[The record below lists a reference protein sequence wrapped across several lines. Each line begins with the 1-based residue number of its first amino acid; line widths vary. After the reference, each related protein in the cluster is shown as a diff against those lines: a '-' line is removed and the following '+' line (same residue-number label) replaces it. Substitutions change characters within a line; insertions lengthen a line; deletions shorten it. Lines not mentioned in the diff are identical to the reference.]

1 MIVIRFEY
9 DPATTGVMPEVKRR
23 EIQRRRN
30 QREKL
35 WRDDD
40 DEDDGGEDGPSGV
53 GGGGALKRAAKKILV
68 KQLKEWREKEAMMQ
82 KKKSQRKKE
91 NGKSGE
97 GDASMD
103 DGEMLGGEFNVG
115 TSKTPSNSGAL
126 AVGFTL
132 EDGEDITFR
141 SQQPL
146 MHQMRHDNTSDD
158 VITIDGSRGVDHKQS
173 EVDRTQGGDEDDN
186 DQDYDS
192 ENDWEM
198 SHTIQSSINDSI
210 NKRTRQPSSPER
222 AAESNDGHSVS
233 DGDDPD
239 CENPYAERH
248 DHFRHDADNE
258 MIASLPSET
267 RHQWIDSQFR
277 AHRIQSRSEC
287 IQAAANPQDYSS
299 TQLHNFLKHSMFN
312 KRVGEIGKLIETR
325 KEFAVEESGPSDNGI
340 LNSSRQNS
348 RPELQRLRRHNENAS
363 SSDDDDDEIFDTTS
377 NDKVAPSMKVLF
389 GDDDSDSDDSL
400 VGDDDS
406 GCDGGF
412 LLPSAKAAVTV
423 RSETTKDDVI
433 DLLESDSEYDSA
445 SRSSINRS
453 PSLSENEG
461 AYRNCNTTDHSEA
474 PLPSNRTV
482 TASHASKLLLELS
495 TADQEWAEWGG
506 ETDEIA
512 DTMQVDMNDFSG
524 AVAKK
529 VKSPLVLGDTES
541 DNDDEQDCTT
551 FLMLGNVT
559 KPART
564 TRDDE
569 EVATAG
575 SNVPI
580 TTDAVLPKKSDIA
593 EGDDEDV
600 DVEWEDCNLEDN
612 RAGNAVNE
620 NPSKDEDNNEREIEP
635 YAIAPSFQPSPTSSI
650 NGDEPLAINSSSDSG
665 GNNDEF
671 DEILDDPQAAA
682 LKHAQATASNLTS
695 WAGRAFQLAIS
706 ELAVHQTQSDLP
718 TESSHQVDTAKKTID
733 LPSVHDGIDS
743 DCDSN
748 DQSDPISG
756 DTVYDSTDRNQD
768 SYAAPH
774 HIKTK
779 PYLLDTSLE
788 GLTEA
793 HNAILEEEKTMERD
807 MSTITDE
814 MKEDILTLLQL
825 CGIPW
830 VESPTEA
837 EAQCAAL
844 EELGL
849 VDGIVTEDSDIFV
862 FGGKKVYRNFFDDQ
876 KYVEAYYARDI
887 ERDLALQRHQLV
899 ALAML
904 LGGDYTDGVKG
915 VGIVNGMEVL
925 QAFTIHD
932 SEDGIRDGL
941 QRFREWLDGF
951 GDSSLDDGENFSSHK
966 VALFHKKHKSART
979 RWAAPADF
987 PSRGI
992 INAYL
997 NPVVDKSE
1005 QKFSWA
1011 IPNLHGV
1018 QNFCAD
1024 TLGWERAETD
1034 RVVNPVLKVLESG
1047 SKQMRLESY
1056 FLRYGDGY
1064 KFAKVRS
1071 QRLKAILHEIQSGDK
1086 VDMVVT
1092 STADNA
1098 RMVESN
1104 TDEGSTPNN
1113 KRQKINK

>member
-1 MIVIRFEY
+1 
-9 DPATTGVMPEVKRR
+9 
-23 EIQRRRN
+23 
-30 QREKL
+30 
-35 WRDDD
+35 
-40 DEDDGGEDGPSGV
+40 
-53 GGGGALKRAAKKILV
+53 
-68 KQLKEWREKEAMMQ
+68 
-82 KKKSQRKKE
+82 
-91 NGKSGE
+91 
-97 GDASMD
+97 
-103 DGEMLGGEFNVG
+103 
-115 TSKTPSNSGAL
+115 
-126 AVGFTL
+126 
-132 EDGEDITFR
+132 
-141 SQQPL
+141 
-146 MHQMRHDNTSDD
+146 
-158 VITIDGSRGVDHKQS
+158 
-173 EVDRTQGGDEDDN
+173 
-186 DQDYDS
+186 
-192 ENDWEM
+192 
-198 SHTIQSSINDSI
+198 
-210 NKRTRQPSSPER
+210 
-222 AAESNDGHSVS
+222 
-233 DGDDPD
+233 
-239 CENPYAERH
+239 
-248 DHFRHDADNE
+248 
-258 MIASLPSET
+258 
-267 RHQWIDSQFR
+267 
-277 AHRIQSRSEC
+277 
-287 IQAAANPQDYSS
+287 
-299 TQLHNFLKHSMFN
+299 MFN

-325 KEFAVEESGPSDNGI
+325 KEFAVEESGPSDNDI
-340 LNSSRQNS
+340 LNSSRLS

-377 NDKVAPSMKVLF
+377 NDKVDPSMKVLF
-389 GDDDSDSDDSL
+389 GDDDSDSDDSV

-433 DLLESDSEYDSA
+433 ELLESNSEYDSA

-453 PSLSENEG
+453 PSISENEG
-461 AYRNCNTTDHSEA
+461 AYRNCNTTDHSDA
-474 PLPSNRTV
+474 PLPFNRTV

-529 VKSPLVLGDTES
+529 GGSPLVLGDTES

-559 KPART
+559 QPART

-600 DVEWEDCNLEDN
+600 DVEWEDCNSEDT
-612 RAGNAVNE
+612 RAGYAVNE

-650 NGDEPLAINSSSDSG
+650 NGNEPLAIDSSSDSG

-695 WAGRAFQLAIS
+695 WAGQAFQRAIL
-706 ELAVHQTQSDLP
+706 ELAVHQAQSDLP

-733 LPSVHDGIDS
+733 LPSVHDGTDA
-743 DCDSN
+743 DCDSI

-768 SYAAPH
+768 SSAAPH
-774 HIKTK
+774 HIKKK

-788 GLTEA
+788 SLTEA

-849 VDGIVTEDSDIFV
+849 VDGIVTEDSDI
-862 FGGKKVYRNFFDDQ
+862 
-876 KYVEAYYARDI
+876 
-887 ERDLALQRHQLV
+887 
-899 ALAML
+899 
-904 LGGDYTDGVKG
+904 
-915 VGIVNGMEVL
+915 
-925 QAFTIHD
+925 
-932 SEDGIRDGL
+932 
-941 QRFREWLDGF
+941 
-951 GDSSLDDGENFSSHK
+951 
-966 VALFHKKHKSART
+966 
-979 RWAAPADF
+979 
-987 PSRGI
+987 
-992 INAYL
+992 
-997 NPVVDKSE
+997 
-1005 QKFSWA
+1005 
-1011 IPNLHGV
+1011 
-1018 QNFCAD
+1018 
-1024 TLGWERAETD
+1024 
-1034 RVVNPVLKVLESG
+1034 
-1047 SKQMRLESY
+1047 
-1056 FLRYGDGY
+1056 
-1064 KFAKVRS
+1064 
-1071 QRLKAILHEIQSGDK
+1071 
-1086 VDMVVT
+1086 
-1092 STADNA
+1092 
-1098 RMVESN
+1098 
-1104 TDEGSTPNN
+1104 
-1113 KRQKINK
+1113 

>member
-1 MIVIRFEY
+1 
-9 DPATTGVMPEVKRR
+9 MPEVKRR

-40 DEDDGGEDGPSGV
+40 DEDNCGEDGPSGV
-53 GGGGALKRAAKKILV
+53 GGGGALRRAAKKILV
-68 KQLKEWREKEAMMQ
+68 KQLKEWREKEAMMH
-82 KKKSQRKKE
+82 KKKSQMKKADD
-91 NGKSGE
+91 KSGE

-103 DGEMLGGEFNVG
+103 DVETLQGEFKVG
-115 TSKTPSNSGAL
+115 TTKMPSNSGAL
-126 AVGFTL
+126 AAGFTL

-141 SQQPL
+141 SPQPL
-146 MHQMRHDNTSDD
+146 TPPMRHDNSSDD
-158 VITIDGSRGVDHKQS
+158 VISIDGSRGVDHKQS
-173 EVDRTQGGDEDDN
+173 EVDRRQGADEDDN
-186 DQDYDS
+186 DQDYES

-198 SHTIQSSINDSI
+198 SHAIQSSINDSM
-210 NKRTRQPSSPER
+210 NQRKRQPSSPAR
-222 AAESNDGHSVS
+222 AAESNDGNSVS
-233 DGDDPD
+233 DEDDPD
-239 CENPYAERH
+239 YENPYAERH
-248 DHFRHDADNE
+248 DQFRHDADNDI
-258 MIASLPSET
+258 IASLPSET
-267 RHQWIDSQFR
+267 RHQWIDSQYR

-299 TQLHNFLKHSMFN
+299 TQLRNFLKHSMFN

-325 KEFAVEESGPSDNGI
+325 KEFGVEGDDPGDNGI
-340 LNSSRQNS
+340 VNCSRQNS
-348 RPELQRLRRHNENAS
+348 RPGLQRLRRHNENAS
-363 SSDDDDDEIFDTTS
+363 SNDDDDDEIFDTTS
-377 NDKVAPSMKVLF
+377 NDKDAPSMKVLF
-389 GDDDSDSDDSL
+389 GDDDSDSDDNV
-400 VGDDDS
+400 VGEDDYD
-406 GCDGGF
+406 CDGGF
-412 LLPSAKAAVTV
+412 LLPSTKVAVTA
-423 RSETTKDDVI
+423 RSETTRDDVI
-433 DLLESDSEYDSA
+433 ELLESDSEYDSA
-445 SRSSINRS
+445 ASRSSIKKS
-453 PSLSENEG
+453 PSLNENERVD
-461 AYRNCNTTDHSEA
+461 RNCNTTDHSDV
-474 PLPSNRTV
+474 PLPSNRTMI
-482 TASHASKLLLELS
+482 ASHASKLLLELS

-506 ETDEIA
+506 DEWVGETDEIA
-512 DTMQVDMNDFSG
+512 DTMKVDTNDFKG
-524 AVAKK
+524 AVTKK
-529 VKSPLVLGDTES
+529 GGSPLVLDDTES
-541 DNDDEQDCTT
+541 DSDDEHHCTT
-551 FLMLGNVT
+551 FPMLGNAT

-569 EVATAG
+569 VEMSAR
-575 SNVPI
+575 SIVPI
-580 TTDAVLPKKSDIA
+580 TSGVVLPNKSDIT
-593 EGDDEDV
+593 EGDDDDV
-600 DVEWEDCNLEDN
+600 DVEWEDCNSEDN
-612 RAGNAVNE
+612 NE
-620 NPSKDEDNNEREIEP
+620 NPSKDEDSNEREIEP
-635 YAIAPSFQPSPTSSI
+635 CAIAPSFKPSE
-650 NGDEPLAINSSSDSG
+650 DEPLAIDSSSDSG
-665 GNNDEF
+665 SKNDEF
-671 DEILDDPQAAA
+671 DEILDDPQVAA

-695 WAGRAFQLAIS
+695 WAGREFQRAIS
-706 ELAVHQTQSDLP
+706 ELTVHQTQPVLP
-718 TESSHQVDTAKKTID
+718 TESSHQVDTAKEKID
-733 LPSVHDGIDS
+733 LPSVHDEIDA
-743 DCDSN
+743 DRDSN
-748 DQSDPISG
+748 DSDSTSGEEDELSG

-768 SYAAPH
+768 SSSAPH
-774 HIKTK
+774 HIKKK

-862 FGGKKVYRNFFDDQ
+862 FGGKKVYKNFFDEQ

-925 QAFTIHD
+925 QAFTIHN

-951 GDSSLDDGENFSSHK
+951 GDSSLDDSENFSSHK
-966 VALFHKKHKSART
+966 VALFHKKHRSARI

-997 NPVVDKSE
+997 NPVVDKSKT
-1005 QKFSWA
+1005 KFSWA
-1011 IPNLHGV
+1011 IPNLHGL

-1034 RVVNPVLKVLESG
+1034 RVVNPVLKVLASG

-1056 FLRYGDGY
+1056 FLRYEDGY

-1071 QRLKAILHEIQSGDK
+1071 KRLKSVLHDIQSGDN
-1086 VDMVVT
+1086 VDMAVA
-1092 STADNA
+1092 STADNDG
-1098 RMVESN
+1098 MVESN
-1104 TDEGSTPNN
+1104 TDEGSTPSN
-1113 KRQKINK
+1113 KRQRIKK